1 MRRVHSSRSYQY
13 QRGVAVVEL
22 AMVLP
27 MLTILLIG
35 VVNLGLVVRE
45 FQILQN
51 AAREGARY
59 SSLWGN
65 SIAQAGDA
73 TAQTAMETAIKNRV
87 VSYLAQEGITI
98 ALNDVSVDQTIPL
111 NVGGGLTVTGSKITV
126 TYSRSTLIA
135 LSSWLPLGSVTLKG
149 ESFFRNFY

>member
-1 MRRVHSSRSYQY
+1 MRQVHSSRSHQY

-27 MLTILLIG
+27 MLTMLLIG

-51 AAREGARY
+51 AAREGAHY
-59 SSLWGN
+59 SSLFGN
-65 SIAQAGDA
+65 EIAKEGDPA
-73 TAQTAMETAIKNRV
+73 AMQTDIQNRV
-87 VSYLAQEGITI
+87 VNYLAQEGITI
-98 ALNDVSVDQTIPL
+98 ATSDVTVDQTYPL
-111 NVGGGLTVTGSKITV
+111 DVGGGLTVTGSKITV
-126 TYSRSTLIA
+126 TYSRATLIA

>member
-51 AAREGARY
+51 AAREGAHY
-59 SSLWGN
+59 SSLFGN
-65 SIAQAGDA
+65 EIARAGDP
-73 TAQTAMETAIKNRV
+73 TAMETAIKNRV